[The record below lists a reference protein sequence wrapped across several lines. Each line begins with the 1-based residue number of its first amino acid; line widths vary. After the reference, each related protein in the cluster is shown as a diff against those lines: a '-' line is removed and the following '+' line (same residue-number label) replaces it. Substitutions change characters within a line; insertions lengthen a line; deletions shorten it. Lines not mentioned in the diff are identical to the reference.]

1 MKTRPRLRLPLLTL
15 APLGLALS
23 CSSETSDPPVVQQ
36 RVALEAFASCDALEA
51 HIEDSAVQ
59 LMRSSLRG
67 QNYWGGWFRGGV
79 PEAAPSADAA
89 GGNKSAGPTAYTKTN
104 VQVQGVDEADFMKN
118 TGTHIYTLTGT
129 RLYVAKSWPAT
140 DLSVIAQ
147 LDLEGYPYSMF
158 LDEERD
164 RLVVLGS
171 VNAPYANPPEG
182 ASADCLYYGYCGW
195 AVATKVTV
203 IDVSNPAQPTI
214 HDQLYLPGWLQN
226 SRRIGG
232 SVRVVLGDTFRW
244 PENMRWW
251 PDYEEGLY
259 ENESLLQA
267 RLDALADANED
278 LIRAQNLSDWLPAGQ
293 RRLDDGSLVDV
304 PYSCTDFHR
313 VTASVDLGFTTVAT
327 INLDNLGS
335 IPSQTSV
342 IASTSEVY
350 ASLESL
356 YLATRH
362 WWWWPMPGQV
372 DHTYLFKFDITNPN
386 RADFVAAGGAPGH
399 ILNQFSLD
407 EHQGFLRIATTIA
420 SRVPDEE
427 NPENEWGRVE
437 TTNRVS
443 VLAEQMGQLNVVGQT
458 EDVAVGERI
467 TSARFIGNKGFVVTF
482 RQVDPLYTV
491 DLSSPTDPRIVGELK
506 VPGFSSYIHPLD
518 ENHLLTIGTHIDE
531 PDPNGQVNWQTR
543 SMKLSI
549 FDVSDFEN
557 PTEKFTQLVGT
568 SNGYSEAAWEHKAF
582 NFFPERGL
590 LAIPFSD
597 YLQTSSSNDYWGE
610 FVSDLRVFRVGANTG
625 ITPVGAISM
634 SDIYQEYRYDQWSW
648 RWSPWVRRSVMA
660 DDFAYAVSDAGIRVA
675 NVNSLSQTIA
685 TAEFAPVIDYGG
697 GR

>member
-1 MKTRPRLRLPLLTL
+1 MKTPRVLRPILLS
-15 APLGLALS
+15 PLALAFA
-23 CSSETSDPPVVQQ
+23 CSDTSTEPPIVQQ
-36 RVALEAFASCDALEA
+36 RIALEAFASCDALET
-51 HIEDSAVQ
+51 HIEDNAVQ

-67 QNYWGGWFRGGV
+67 ENYWGGWFRGGPEGV
-79 PEAAPSADAA
+79 PTADA
-89 GGNKSAGPTAYTKTN
+89 GNAPQAAGPSAYTKTN

-129 RLYVAKSWPAT
+129 RLYVAKSWPAAE
-140 DLSVIAQ
+140 LAVIAE

-158 LDEERD
+158 LDEDRD
-164 RLVVLGS
+164 RLVVLSS
-171 VNAPYANPPEG
+171 VNAPYANPPAG
-182 ASADCLYYGYCGW
+182 ASPDCLYYGYCGW
-195 AVATKVTV
+195 AVATKVSV
-203 IDVSNPAQPTI
+203 IDVANPAQPTI
-214 HDQLYLPGWLQN
+214 ADELYLPGWLQN
-226 SRRIGG
+226 SRRIEG
-232 SVRVVLGDTFRW
+232 SVRVVLGDNFRW
-244 PENMRWW
+244 PESIRWW

-259 ENESLLQA
+259 ENEALLEA
-267 RLDALADANED
+267 RLDAIADANET
-278 LIRAQNLSDWLPAGQ
+278 LIRDQSLSDWLPSGQ
-293 RRLDDGSLVDV
+293 RRLSDGTLIDV

-335 IPSQTSV
+335 IPSQTSI

-362 WWWWPMPGQV
+362 WWWWPQPGQA

-407 EHQGFLRIATTIA
+407 EHNGFLRIATTIA
-420 SRVPDEE
+420 SRVEDPD
-427 NPENEWGRVE
+427 NEWGRIE

-443 VLAEQMGQLNVVGQT
+443 VLAEQLGQLNVVGQT

-491 DLSSPTDPRIVGELK
+491 DLSQPTNPRIIGELK

-518 ENHLLTIGTHIDE
+518 ENHLITIGTHIDE
-531 PDPNGQVNWQTR
+531 PDPTGQVNWETR
-543 SMKLSI
+543 SMKLTI
-549 FDVSDFEN
+549 FDVTDFAN
-557 PTEKFTQLVGT
+557 PVEKYTQLVGT

-582 NFFPERGL
+582 NYFPERGL

-597 YLQTSSSNDYWGE
+597 YVQTSSREDYWGE
-610 FVSDLRVFRVGANTG
+610 FVSDLRVFRVGADTG
-625 ITPVGAISM
+625 ISPAGSISM

-675 NVNSLSQTIA
+675 NVNSLSQTVA
-685 TAEFAPVIDYGG
+685 TAQFSPVIDYGG